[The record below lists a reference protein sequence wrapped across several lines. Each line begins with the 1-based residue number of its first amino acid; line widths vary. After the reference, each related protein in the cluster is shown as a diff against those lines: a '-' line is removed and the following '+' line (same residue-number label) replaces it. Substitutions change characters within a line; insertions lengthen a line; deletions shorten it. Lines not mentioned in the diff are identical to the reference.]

1 MQRRALL
8 LLAAVV
14 VAVPA
19 ASAATAPTKLHAR
32 LASVAPAAGGSGV
45 FIANAVERKNV
56 VQLDWRLSVAHL
68 SGPVT
73 AVNLRIGGA
82 HTMVLPLC
90 KPCGSR
96 GKVGLVSG
104 LWKQIS
110 GGRSAIVVSTRAHPK
125 GEVRGTLTVG

>member
-19 ASAATAPTKLHAR
+19 ASAGTAPTKLHAR
-32 LASVAPAAGGSGV
+32 LAAVAPAAGGSGL
-45 FIANAVERKNV
+45 FTATAVQKTNV

-68 SGPVT
+68 SGPAT

-82 HTMVLPLC
+82 RTMVLPLC
-90 KPCGSR
+90 KPCGGHGS
-96 GKVGLVSG
+96 VGLVSG

-110 GGRSAIVVSTRAHPK
+110 GGQSVIVVSTRAHPK